1 MSREEIGQISG
12 GSIPGLQVQPDSTIV
27 TKNDDTM
34 DGTLV
39 YKLDADYVG
48 SLPKI
53 GDAHPDDDRLECIN
67 VSRTYD
73 NLGIVTATCS
83 YFGLSPQS
91 GQITVQVT
99 SYQGGTNSDPIQTH
113 PGFDALTASSN
124 YSYDAEGNFLGFTG
138 GDLQGVTNYLTPSST
153 VTLTAWRSTKPNLN
167 KRISIY
173 PQLPYNAGSGGIIP
187 SFSKDIVNWLLI
199 DSPYRKVGSFYQ
211 VSDTFLA
218 SGPDGWSTD
227 IY

>member
-1 MSREEIGQISG
+1 MSRVTKGQITG
-12 GSIPGLQVQPDSTIV
+12 GDILGLQVQSDSNIV
-27 TKNDDTM
+27 TKNDGTM
-34 DGTLV
+34 DGSLV
-39 YKLDADYVG
+39 YKLDAENVV
-48 SLPKI
+48 SLPQI

-91 GQITVQVT
+91 GQVTVQIT

-113 PGFDALTASSN
+113 PNFATLTAGSN
-124 YSYDAEGNFLGFTG
+124 YSYDDDGNFLGFTG
-138 GDLQGVTNYLTPSST
+138 GDLAGVQSYLTPSST
-153 VTLTAWRSTKPNLN
+153 VTLTAWRVDKPKLN
-167 KRISIY
+167 NRVQIFED
-173 PQLPYNAGSGGIIP
+173 LPYDLKEGGIIP
-187 SFSKDIVNWLLI
+187 TFSSDIKNWLLI
-199 DSPYRKVGSFYQ
+199 DGPYRKVGSFYQ
-211 VSDTFLA
+211 VSDVFLA

>member
-1 MSREEIGQISG
+1 MSRVTKGQITG
-12 GSIPGLQVQPDSTIV
+12 GDIIGLQVQSDSAIV
-27 TKNDDTM
+27 TKNDGTM
-34 DGTLV
+34 DGILV
-39 YKLDADYVG
+39 YKLDADYVE
-48 SLPKI
+48 SLPQI

-91 GQITVQVT
+91 GQVTVQVT
-99 SYQGGTNSDPIQTH
+99 SYQGGTNSDPIETH
-113 PGFDALTASSN
+113 PKFSTLAASSD
-124 YSYDAEGNFLGFTG
+124 YSYDDEGNFLGFTG
-138 GDLQGVTNYLTPSST
+138 GNLQGVQYYLTPSST
-153 VTLTAWRSTKPNLN
+153 VTLTAWRVDKPSLN
-167 KRISIY
+167 DRVSIFDKI
-173 PQLPYNAGSGGIIP
+173 PYDVNEGGIIP
-187 SFSKDIVNWLLI
+187 SFSNDIKNWLLI

-218 SGPDGWSTD
+218 SGPDGWNTD